1 MIWRFK
7 APLNRTCRVVFAGPH
22 FQAGLSNTRE
32 LLAKRNI
39 PNVELM
45 HAPTDEELMS
55 IAPTVHVAIPFM
67 QRFDVEFIQ
76 KAENLRL
83 IQQYGVGLEGIDMDE
98 ATRRGIAVAN
108 IPADGTG
115 NAQSTAEHALLL
127 SFSLLRFTKNELT
140 RRVQERIL
148 GGLPPPR
155 TLYRQNVTVVGY
167 GSVGSALCKY
177 LTVMGGHVTAVRRS
191 WENRG
196 GDPNVYVRSTVLE
209 ETLPTTDLLIL
220 ACPVTPDTFHLMNK
234 ERIALL
240 PKNALIVNVGRG
252 PLVEYIAIR
261 EAIESGHIGG
271 FASDVGVGHPT
282 KPSEPWDPDDE
293 LTKHPNVLF
302 TPHVGGYSEYTS
314 AVMAEN
320 VVSVIENIIAR
331 KPPNNWANKFR

>member
-7 APLNRTCRVVFAGPH
+7 APLTRTCRVVCAGPH
-22 FQAGLSNTRE
+22 FQAGLANTRE

-39 PNVELM
+39 PNVELI

-67 QRFDVEFIQ
+67 QRFDAEFIH
-76 KAENLRL
+76 KAEDLRL
-83 IQQYGVGLEGIDMDE
+83 IQQYGVGLEGVSMDE
-98 ATRRGIAVAN
+98 ATRHGIAVAN

-127 SFSLLRFTKNELT
+127 SFSLLRFTKSELP
-140 RRVQERIL
+140 RRIKERIL

-167 GSVGSALCKY
+167 GSVGSTLCKY
-177 LTVMGGHVTAVRRS
+177 LTVMGAHVTAVRRS

-196 GDPNVYVRSTVLE
+196 GDLNVSVRSTVLE

-234 ERIALL
+234 ERISIM
-240 PKNALIVNVGRG
+240 PKSSLIVNVGRG
-252 PLVEYIAIR
+252 PLVEYSAIR

-302 TPHVGGYSEYTS
+302 TPHVGGYSEYTYD
-314 AVMAEN
+314 VMAES
-320 VVSVIENIIAR
+320 VVDAIENIIAR
-331 KPPNNWANKFR
+331 KPPNNWVNKHP